1 MKTKKVLI
9 VDDEVIQAM
18 ALEMLVQTWD
28 FETCEPAVSG
38 SEAIDKAGQ
47 EMPDVIVMDINIQ
60 GERSGIETARRIIA
74 DFGIPVIFMTGYAE
88 EDIHEEAKK
97 LNPLAYLVKPF
108 DPEALRAAIAAAP
121 CGTMA
126 SESCCERTIEED

>member
-28 FETCEPAVSG
+28 YDTCEPAVSG
-38 SEAIDKAGQ
+38 TEAIEKAGR
-47 EMPDVIVMDINIQ
+47 ETPDVVVMDINIQ
-60 GERSGIETARRIIA
+60 GERSGIETARQIIA

-88 EDIHEEAKK
+88 EDIHEEAQK

-108 DPEALRAAIAAAP
+108 EPEELRA
-121 CGTMA
+121 
-126 SESCCERTIEED
+126 SIEAVPLRV